1 MAYAALAENST
12 RIDWANGN
20 SGAWIIIIQ
29 TIGRFRGCWIIFIS
43 YFIFIF
49 FFKFSN
55 PAQLFGQ
62 LRGQQMARD
71 SNKTEKL
78 MGAKLWISNV
88 LFVFRW

>member
-1 MAYAALAENST
+1 
-12 RIDWANGN
+12 
-20 SGAWIIIIQ
+20 
-29 TIGRFRGCWIIFIS
+29 
-43 YFIFIF
+43 
-49 FFKFSN
+49 
-55 PAQLFGQ
+55 